1 MELTSS
7 AKSWFRE
14 TKGGEKNDQTA
25 SFKASDKLFLLA
37 AQRLNKMDILGKSFI
52 MFSMSLLTYY
62 VLLLTYY

>member
-37 AQRLNKMDILGKSFI
+37 AEVEQNGHFR
-52 MFSMSLLTYY
+52 
-62 VLLLTYY
+62 

>member
-14 TKGGEKNDQTA
+14 TKGEKNDQTA

-37 AQRLNKMDILGKSFI
+37 AEVEQNGHFR
-52 MFSMSLLTYY
+52 
-62 VLLLTYY
+62 